1 MFVKRIEMHGFK
13 SFAEKTIFALTPGTT
28 VVVGPNGCGK
38 SNITDAVRWVLGEQS
53 ARHLRGT
60 RMDDIIFGGTATRK
74 ALSFAEVSITL
85 DHTDGALGLDYQEIT
100 VTRRIY
106 RNGESEYLLNKRQ
119 CRLKD
124 IVDLFMDTGIGREAY
139 SFIGQGRVA
148 EIINARPEERR
159 QIFEEAAGI
168 VKYKSRKREAERRL
182 AETAE
187 NLLRVGDI
195 INELSGQVGPL
206 TQQAKSAEQYLSLRS
221 ELKSKEVN
229 VLVYDAGLLRTGWY
243 DFDAKVKAAADDLL
257 QQQASIGHREN
268 QLTEKQIALDEE
280 QATVTGMQREAQR
293 LTSELDKIQSRTALT
308 QEKVRGVDRQ
318 LAEGTAVLAD
328 FDMQMNVMREE
339 NNRTLALMT
348 AAKDSLLRAQMEL
361 KAAEKDLAALESS
374 PEALEFSA
382 RQEELDKLMPELRRN
397 QSDVDR
403 LEIELDQLDDKLAAL
418 AVQCQEKTAEIATL
432 VSKKSTLD
440 AEIEK
445 QTLEKK
451 KILHMIVAQKD
462 CQNKLAIKVNDL
474 STKRATLEQARLETV
489 GRVRLLTELE
499 EAMSGYFQGVK
510 SVLSAKKA
518 GRFPE
523 IYGTV
528 ADLVQVPASYVA
540 AIEAAVGPAL
550 QNLVA
555 KSDTVAKEAISY
567 LKKEKG
573 GRATFLPLNILDVQ
587 PRRLAPTELCT
598 LPGYISVAADV
609 VTVNPEFKPVVE
621 SLLGRVHLVKNLE
634 AAVPVAKILRFRE
647 RVVTLDGDVIL
658 PGGAMT
664 GGFDKKQ
671 AGVLSRRKEIEELR
685 EALHSKEAE
694 LASILGKIQS
704 QSNEQNQLSA
714 DLTSLEEE
722 ARRLDTEL
730 KISDNDARYLAS
742 QAAVINAALLTVE
755 KESLSVTGR
764 KNERR
769 ETLSTLQT
777 ELTKT
782 EEREAELRYQ
792 LARLSGV
799 LSAREQEKRS
809 LRERYTESRVRL
821 ASLQKQ
827 EEHHENELE
836 RLKGELFR
844 IAERRR
850 QKVEEMRLQKTARLD
865 LEGTVADTDEQAAA
879 LQQERGAMLS
889 VLVERENNLKAM
901 ATAFREE
908 SEHVRQLEKSLTGLE
923 RKQARQE
930 MERSRVEIELQA
942 VLERLRETWELEY
955 SVAEALAKPLADRD
969 KVQVE
974 ILALKEKIAALGTV
988 NLGAIEEYQR
998 VTERVDFLTTQ
1009 RDDLRS
1015 GEKDLLRIIREID
1028 GRMGEKFSA
1037 AFAVINEHFGVVF
1050 KELFG
1055 GGRAQLCL
1063 TDPESPLDAGI
1074 EIAAQPP
1081 GKKLQHLTLLSGG
1094 EKALTAI
1101 ALLFSFLKVKPT
1113 PFCILDEIEAALD
1126 EANLTRFTD
1135 YLRTLNKETQFIII
1149 SHRKKT
1155 MEQADIL
1162 YGVTMEESG
1171 VSKLISVRLRE
1182 AQANAPSAT
1191 A

>member
-13 SFAEKTIFALTPGTT
+13 SFADKTIFALTPGTT

-74 ALSFAEVSITL
+74 PLSFAEVSITL
-85 DHTDGALGLDYQEIT
+85 DHSDGSLGLDYQEIT

-124 IVDLFMDTGIGREAY
+124 IVELFMDTGIGREAY
-139 SFIGQGRVA
+139 SFIGQGRVD

-195 INELSGQVGPL
+195 IHELSGQVEPL
-206 TQQAKSAEQYLSLRS
+206 AEQAESAGQYLALRD
-221 ELKSKEVN
+221 ELKSKEID
-229 VLVYDAGLLRTGWY
+229 VLVYDARIMRTRWY
-243 DFDAKVKAAADDLL
+243 DVDAKVKAAADELL
-257 QQQASIGHREN
+257 QQQAFIGHREN
-268 QLTEKQIALDEE
+268 ELTEKQMALDEE
-280 QATVTGMQREAQR
+280 QTAVTEMQRQAQR
-293 LTSELDKIQSRTALT
+293 LTSELEKIQSRTALT
-308 QEKVRGVDRQ
+308 QEKIRGVDRQ
-318 LAEGTAVLAD
+318 LAEGNAALLDLDKQKDAIE
-328 FDMQMNVMREE
+328 EE
-339 NNRTLALMT
+339 NSRSLAFLA
-348 AAKDSLLRAQMEL
+348 AAKESLVRAQAEL
-361 KAAEKDLAALESS
+361 KAAESDLAALDAS
-374 PEALEFSA
+374 PEALESIA
-382 RQEELDKLMPELRRN
+382 RQDELDKLLPELRRN

-403 LEIELDQLDDKLAAL
+403 LEMELDQLEDKLATL
-418 AVQCQEKTAEIATL
+418 TLQRQEKTTEIATL
-432 VSKKSTLD
+432 TDKKTALHT
-440 AEIEK
+440 EIEK
-445 QTLEKK
+445 ITQEKLQ
-451 KILHMIVAQKD
+451 ILHTATEQKEH
-462 CQNKLAIKVNDL
+462 QSKLTVKLNEL
-474 STKRATLEQARLETV
+474 STERINLEQARLDTV
-489 GRVRLLTELE
+489 GRIRLLTELE

-510 SVLSAKKA
+510 SILSAKKA
-518 GRFPE
+518 GRFTE

-528 ADLVQVPASYVA
+528 ADLIQVPASYVA
-540 AIEAAVGPAL
+540 AIEAAAGPAL

-555 KSDTVAKEAISY
+555 KSDHVAKEAISY
-567 LKKEKG
+567 LKKTKG

-587 PRRLAPTELCT
+587 PRRSAPADLAS
-598 LPGYISVAADV
+598 LPGYIGVAADV
-609 VTVNPEFKPVVE
+609 IITDPEFKAVVE
-621 SLLGRVHLVKNLE
+621 SLLGRVHLVSNLD
-634 AAVPVAKILRFRE
+634 AAVPTAKILRFRE

-685 EALHSKEAE
+685 VALNSKEAE
-694 LASILGKIQS
+694 LASIVDDIQA
-704 QSNEQNQLSA
+704 QITAQNQRVA
-714 DLTSLEEE
+714 DIGLLEEE

-730 KISDNDARYLAS
+730 KIRDNDARYLAS
-742 QAAVINAALLTVE
+742 QVTEANVALLTLE
-755 KESLSVTGR
+755 KESQSVKDRKSERTEKLSAV
-764 KNERR
+764 
-769 ETLSTLQT
+769 QA
-777 ELTKT
+777 ELTQT
-782 EEREAELRYQ
+782 QDREAELRYH
-792 LARLSGV
+792 LAQLSGV

-809 LRERYTESRVRL
+809 LRERYTECRVRL

-827 EEHHENELE
+827 GERHEDELE
-836 RLKGELFR
+836 RFKNELSR
-844 IAERRR
+844 IAGRRR
-850 QKVEEMRLQKTARLD
+850 YKEEEMRLQKTARLD
-865 LEGTVADTDEQAAA
+865 LDDTLAETDEQATVQ
-879 LQQERGAMLS
+879 QQERSAVLS

-908 SEHVRQLEKSLTGLE
+908 SESLRQLEKSLTGLE

-930 MERSRVEIELQA
+930 MEQSRVEIELQA
-942 VLERLRETWELEY
+942 VLDRLRETWELEF
-955 SVAEALAKPLADRD
+955 SAAELLAKPLENRD
-969 KVQVE
+969 AVQGE
-974 ILALKEKIAALGTV
+974 IQAVKERIAALGTV

-998 VTERVDFLTTQ
+998 VTERVEFLTTQ

-1037 AFAVINEHFGVVF
+1037 AFTVINEHFGTVF

-1055 GGRAQLCL
+1055 GGRAQLRL
-1063 TDPESPLDAGI
+1063 TDPENPLDAGI

-1126 EANLTRFTD
+1126 EANLARLPIAD
-1135 YLRTLNKETQFIII
+1135 GCFIIHHQNRDHVRPP
-1149 SHRKKT
+1149 SVPP
-1155 MEQADIL
+1155 EPAIL
-1162 YGVTMEESG
+1162 RAGRVMKML
-1171 VSKLISVRLRE
+1171 VPFWRWL
-1182 AQANAPSAT
+1182 
-1191 A
+1191 